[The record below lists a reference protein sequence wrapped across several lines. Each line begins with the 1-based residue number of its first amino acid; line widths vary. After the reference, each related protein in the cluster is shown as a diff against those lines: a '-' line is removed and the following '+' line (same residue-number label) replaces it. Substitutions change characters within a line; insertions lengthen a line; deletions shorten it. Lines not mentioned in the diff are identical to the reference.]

1 MTAALGR
8 LMIQPRTILLIP
20 HYAALPVTVPGPNS
34 DPQDTCVV
42 ETGSNSQL
50 TMIIVA
56 SCLRIR
62 AWIGL
67 PRWLLMRCEYSEGT
81 HTGCLKASPFG
92 CKTPYM
98 CQSNSEVSGCNSGSA
113 YFSAGLKGLTDV
125 DRFPGARLPSGLL

>member
-1 MTAALGR
+1 MVDCVTMLLHWNAAGRSFEATMTAAVER

-20 HYAALPVTVPGPNS
+20 HHAALPVTVPGPNS

-67 PRWLLMRCEYSEGT
+67 PR
-81 HTGCLKASPFG
+81 
-92 CKTPYM
+92 
-98 CQSNSEVSGCNSGSA
+98 
-113 YFSAGLKGLTDV
+113 
-125 DRFPGARLPSGLL
+125 